1 MKAYTFGVIIFL
13 VLMISACHRKASI
26 ISERKPVPKQVI
38 TITGPPKFQ
47 PDSMVYHLGLIR
59 TGEVKSMEIGFV
71 NGGGE
76 ALEIKLVS
84 ACECTKVDWPVLPIP
99 SGERRTLKIS
109 YDSREKSGPQ
119 IVDLDIITNAAQEHT
134 FIKLLLEVSHEVS
147 KY

>member
-1 MKAYTFGVIIFL
+1 MKAYTFGVIIFT

-26 ISERKPVPKQVI
+26 ISERKPVAKQVL
-38 TITGPPKFQ
+38 TGPPKFQ

-84 ACECTKVDWPVLPIP
+84 ACECTKVDCPVLPIP

-109 YDSREKSGPQ
+109 YDSKEKSGPQ

-134 FIKLLLEVSHEVS
+134 FIKLMLEVSGN
-147 KY
+147 

>member
-1 MKAYTFGVIIFL
+1 
-13 VLMISACHRKASI
+13 
-26 ISERKPVPKQVI
+26 
-38 TITGPPKFQ
+38 
-47 PDSMVYHLGLIR
+47 MVYHLGLIR

-109 YDSREKSGPQ
+109 YDSRKSP
-119 IVDLDIITNAAQEHT
+119 DHR
-134 FIKLLLEVSHEVS
+134 LLTWI
-147 KY
+147 

>member
-1 MKAYTFGVIIFL
+1 LKAYTFGVIIFT

-26 ISERKPVPKQVI
+26 ISERKPVAKQVL
-38 TITGPPKFQ
+38 TGPPKFQ

-109 YDSREKSGPQ
+109 YDSKEKSGPQ
-119 IVDLDIITNAAQEHT
+119 IVDLDIITNAAQKHT
-134 FIKLLLEVSHEVS
+134 FIKLMLEVSGN
-147 KY
+147 

>member
-1 MKAYTFGVIIFL
+1 MKAYTFGVIIFT

-26 ISERKPVPKQVI
+26 ISERKPVAKQVL
-38 TITGPPKFQ
+38 TGPPKFQ

-109 YDSREKSGPQ
+109 YDSKEKSGPQ
-119 IVDLDIITNAAQEHT
+119 IVDLDIITNAAQEQT
-134 FIKLLLEVSHEVS
+134 FIKLMLEVSGN
-147 KY
+147 